1 MNPSYHEKET
11 ILCKSNNPQVRKKL
25 HNWLKQRGYK
35 SEDDFYFLKRKG
47 KIQSWQSDSLMSVDV
62 LLNENEVYETEDDIQ
77 EGNSSFWDTL
87 KISYLMASHPRE
99 YISVFVNEIMEISN
113 TFNLTIQFHSQE
125 KSIDLLST
133 ELNQIADELEQN
145 WGGAGSKSLAI
156 MIQLE

>member
-1 MNPSYHEKET
+1 MKPNYHEKET
-11 ILCKSNNPQVRKKL
+11 VLCKSSKPQIRKQL
-25 HNWLKQRGYK
+25 HKWLKARGYK
-35 SEDDFYFLKRKG
+35 SEDDFYFLKLKG
-47 KIQSWQSDSLMSVDV
+47 KKQSWQSDSLMSVDV

-113 TFNLTIQFHSQE
+113 TFGLTIQFQSHEQ
-125 KSIDLLST
+125 SIDLLST